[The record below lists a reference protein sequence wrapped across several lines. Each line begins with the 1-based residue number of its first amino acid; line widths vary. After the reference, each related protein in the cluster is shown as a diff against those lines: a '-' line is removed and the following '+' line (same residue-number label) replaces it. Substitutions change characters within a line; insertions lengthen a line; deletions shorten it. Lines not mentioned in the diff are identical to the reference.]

1 MWSIYLAF
9 VHGYVAS
16 EIETKEKME
25 VLFKSLIISS
35 KVRMTSEIVKKQ
47 RSLKK
52 GTLNLVYKE
61 ELLFGKSKEPDNVR
75 VFKTQSGNK
84 F

>member
-1 MWSIYLAF
+1 
-9 VHGYVAS
+9 
-16 EIETKEKME
+16 ME

-35 KVRMTSEIVKKQ
+35 KLRMTSEIVKRQ
-47 RSLKK
+47 LSLKK

-61 ELLFGKSKEPDNVR
+61 ELLFEKSKEPDNVR
-75 VFKTQSGNK
+75 VSKIRSGNK

>member
-1 MWSIYLAF
+1 
-9 VHGYVAS
+9 
-16 EIETKEKME
+16 ME

-35 KVRMTSEIVKKQ
+35 KLRMTSEIVKRQ
-47 RSLKK
+47 LSLKK

-61 ELLFGKSKEPDNVR
+61 ELLFEKSKEPDNVR
-75 VFKTQSGNK
+75 VSKTRSGNK

>member
-1 MWSIYLAF
+1 MINIFSFCSWLRSIRNRDE
-9 VHGYVAS
+9 G
-16 EIETKEKME
+16 KME